1 MQTQKTERR
10 FMGLVKRLKAAYDVC
25 CGSEALSQ
33 AERDHIHFYLAV
45 RSIVF
50 KLTKG
55 DAPDVTQMNARVR
68 EMIADALKA
77 DGVEELFFLGDKKA
91 ESIDIFDEDYLARIN
106 KIKLPATKSSCCRSC
121 WKKPLATLK
130 RSTSFRGSTSPVVS
144 SPLWINITSAG
155 KMTYSTVKSLNISV
169 RR

>member
-1 MQTQKTERR
+1 MRTQKIERR

-33 AERDHIHFYLAV
+33 PERDHIHFYLAV

-68 EMIADALKA
+68 EMISDALKQMA
-77 DGVEELFFLGDKKA
+77 WKSCFSWAMKA
-91 ESIDIFDEDYLARIN
+91 NRSIFSTRI
-106 KIKLPATKSSCCRSC
+106 IWRVLIRSSCPQQRSSFCRNC
-121 WKKPLATLK
+121 WRKPSATLK
-130 RSTSFRGSTSPVVS
+130 KINQLQGINFTRRFQS
-144 SPLWINITSAG
+144 IMDNITSAG
-155 KMTYSTVKSLNISV
+155 KTTC
-169 RR
+169 